1 MTARTIHT
9 LALAIAVAAACYG
22 TGAMAQV
29 PAAVAAPGETTVA
42 TFQGEG
48 AQIYQCKAGNDDK
61 LTWVFREPIATLIL
75 DNKTVGRHYAGPTW
89 EDANGSA
96 VTGKAIGN
104 APGATANDIPWLKL
118 DVVNHRGGGTLAD
131 VSTRYVQPCWRLCQ
145 RSLFR
150 HLCLPAQGWMTPLWV
165 ISGHSPPYSITF
177 TPHSTLNDPSGRVS
191 RSRRP
196 PPGRA
201 WGCRTY
207 VRGRLFYPRASPVR
221 GGCLHRGRSPSWPSS
236 LGESPPQTDPVLL
249 ESSAKTRHLPHDL
262 HQSSPASACK
272 EKHACPRRRG

>member
-9 LALAIAVAAACYG
+9 LALAIAAAAACYG

-48 AQIYQCKAGNDDK
+48 AQIYQCKAGNDGK

-75 DNKTVGRHYAGPTW
+75 NDKTVGRHYAGPTW

-131 VSTRYVQPCWRLCQ
+131 VSTVQRLDTHGGT
-145 RSLFR
+145 L
-150 HLCLPAQGWMTPLWV
+150 QGTCNHAGDFASV
-165 ISGHSPPYSITF
+165 PYS
-177 TPHSTLNDPSGRVS
+177 
-191 RSRRP
+191 
-196 PPGRA
+196 A
-201 WGCRTY
+201 TY
-207 VRGRLFYPRASPVR
+207 VFLRK
-221 GGCLHRGRSPSWPSS
+221 GG
-236 LGESPPQTDPVLL
+236 
-249 ESSAKTRHLPHDL
+249 
-262 HQSSPASACK
+262 
-272 EKHACPRRRG
+272 

>member
-9 LALAIAVAAACYG
+9 LALAIAAAAACYG
-22 TGAMAQV
+22 TGATAQV

-48 AQIYQCKAGNDDK
+48 AQIYQCEAGNDGK

-96 VTGKAIGN
+96 VTGKHSLAQ
-104 APGATANDIPWLKL
+104 ARRREPPWRR
-118 DVVNHRGGGTLAD
+118 DARRCQHCAAARHAWRDLA
-131 VSTRYVQPCWRLCQ
+131 RYVQPCWRLRQ

-165 ISGHSPPYSITF
+165 ISGH
-177 TPHSTLNDPSGRVS
+177 
-191 RSRRP
+191 
-196 PPGRA
+196 
-201 WGCRTY
+201 
-207 VRGRLFYPRASPVR
+207 
-221 GGCLHRGRSPSWPSS
+221 
-236 LGESPPQTDPVLL
+236 
-249 ESSAKTRHLPHDL
+249 
-262 HQSSPASACK
+262 
-272 EKHACPRRRG
+272 